1 MAMTRRR
8 YWDSDCFIGWLAAEP
23 DKVDDCRTV
32 IRAAERGELVIVTSS
47 LSIAEV
53 VKLRHRKPI
62 PPADADQVRKFFRQ
76 PYIVIRELDRFL
88 GEEAQSMVWNH
99 GVDPKDAVHV
109 ATALRVG
116 VEQLDTFDEHLIGK
130 SGAIGN
136 PPLLIGRPL
145 VTEQLELPK
154 PDAPPDAGDD
164 RDQHPSTA
172 DATPILADD

>member
-1 MAMTRRR
+1 MATARRR

-53 VKLRHRKPI
+53 VKLRHHEAI
-62 PPADADQVRKFFRQ
+62 PPADAEQVRKFFRQ
-76 PYIVIRELDRFL
+76 PYIIVRELDRFL
-88 GEEAQSMVWNH
+88 GEEAQSMVWDH

-116 VEQLDTFDEHLIGK
+116 VEQLDTFDEKLIGK

-136 PPLLIGRPL
+136 PPLIIGRPL
-145 VTEQLELPK
+145 VTEQLELPE
-154 PDAPPDAGDD
+154 PAAPVDAADD
-164 RDQHPSTA
+164 RDQHRSATETSST
-172 DATPILADD
+172 LADE

>member
-1 MAMTRRR
+1 MATTRRR

-32 IRAAERGELVIVTSS
+32 IRAAERGDLVIVTSS

-88 GEEAQSMVWNH
+88 GEEAQSMVWDH

-116 VEQLDTFDEHLIGK
+116 VEQLDTFDEQLIGK
-130 SGAIGN
+130 SGAIGS

-145 VTEQLELPK
+145 VTEQLELP
-154 PDAPPDAGDD
+154 APVAPVDAGDD
-164 RDQHPSTA
+164 RDQHRS
-172 DATPILADD
+172 ATKTSPTIAHE